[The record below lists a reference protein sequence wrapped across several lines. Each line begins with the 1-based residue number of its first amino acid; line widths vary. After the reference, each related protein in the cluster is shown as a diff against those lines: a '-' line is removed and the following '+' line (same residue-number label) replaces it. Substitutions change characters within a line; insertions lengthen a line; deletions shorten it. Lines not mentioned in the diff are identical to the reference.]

1 MQPNLASS
9 PAVLLQ
15 LPCIKSTTDVMSGQS
30 PTIHLMSKVAE
41 RELSETTFAVL
52 DLETSGGSPRLGAGI
67 TEIGVVKVRGGEV
80 LGTFQSFVDP
90 GHSLPYF
97 ITELTGITDEM
108 LVSAPF
114 IDEILPTLFEFL
126 GSVEETV
133 VVAHNSPF
141 DLSFL
146 KAASV
151 THEIPWPNYQTVDTA
166 RLARAI
172 LDKDE
177 VTNCKLATLANFFGA
192 TTSPSHRALDDAK
205 ATVDVLHGLIE
216 RLAGFNI
223 SNFEEMRNF
232 PSKKKRAK
240 RPISE

>member
-1 MQPNLASS
+1 
-9 PAVLLQ
+9 
-15 LPCIKSTTDVMSGQS
+15 
-30 PTIHLMSKVAE
+30 MSKVAD
-41 RELSETTFAVL
+41 RKLSETTFAVL

-67 TEIGVVKVRGGEV
+67 TEIGVVKVKGGQV

-90 GHSLPYF
+90 GHALPYF
-97 ITELTGITDEM
+97 ITELTGITDQM

-126 GSVEETV
+126 GNPDETV

-151 THEIPWPNYQTVDTA
+151 THEIDWPEYVTVDTA
-166 RLARAI
+166 RLARAV
-172 LDKDE
+172 LERDE
-177 VTNCKLATLANFFGA
+177 VINCKLSTLSQFFGA
-192 TTSPSHRALDDAK
+192 TTSPNHRALDDAL

-216 RLAGFNI
+216 RLAGFKI
-223 SNFEEMRNF
+223 YNFEEMRSF
-232 PSKKKRAK
+232 PLKKRRAK
-240 RPISE
+240 RPIAE

>member
-1 MQPNLASS
+1 
-9 PAVLLQ
+9 
-15 LPCIKSTTDVMSGQS
+15 MSGQS

-67 TEIGVVKVRGGEV
+67 TEIGVVKVKGGEV

-240 RPISE
+240 HPISE

>member
-1 MQPNLASS
+1 MPKVEERTLA
-9 PAVLLQ
+9 
-15 LPCIKSTTDVMSGQS
+15 
-30 PTIHLMSKVAE
+30 
-41 RELSETTFAVL
+41 ETTFAVL

-90 GHSLPYF
+90 GHSLPFF
-97 ITELTGITDEM
+97 I
-108 LVSAPF
+108 SAPF

-126 GSVEETV
+126 GTAEETV

-151 THEIPWPNYQTVDTA
+151 AHEIPWPDYLTVDTA
-166 RLARAI
+166 RLARAV
-172 LDKDE
+172 LDRDE
-177 VTNCKLATLANFFGA
+177 VINCKLATLAEFFGA
-192 TTSPSHRALDDAK
+192 TTSPTHRALDDAL

-216 RLAGFNI
+216 RLAGFDVH
-223 SNFEEMRNF
+223 SFEQMRNF
-232 PSKKKRAK
+232 PSRKKRTK
-240 RPISE
+240 RPVSE

>member
-1 MQPNLASS
+1 MPKIEERSLAE
-9 PAVLLQ
+9 
-15 LPCIKSTTDVMSGQS
+15 
-30 PTIHLMSKVAE
+30 TI
-41 RELSETTFAVL
+41 FAVL

-67 TEIGVVKVRGGEV
+67 TEIGVVKVQGGEV

-90 GHSLPYF
+90 GHSLPVF
-97 ITELTGITDEM
+97 ITQLTGISDDM

-126 GSVEETV
+126 GSAEETV

-146 KAASV
+146 KAASLA
-151 THEIPWPNYQTVDTA
+151 HEIGWPDYLTVDTA
-166 RLARAI
+166 RLARAV
-172 LDKDE
+172 LDRDE
-177 VTNCKLATLANFFGA
+177 VINCKLSTLSEFFGA
-192 TTSPSHRALDDAK
+192 TTSPNHRALDDAL

-216 RLAGFNI
+216 RLAGFDVH
-223 SNFEEMRNF
+223 NFKQMRNF
-232 PSKKKRAK
+232 PSKKKRTK